1 MIKLGWAMSVNHKDG
16 AFSARKGWFN
26 CSRKK
31 KMIRWILKKVSV
43 QGKAISTGM
52 ETLQSFLEKL
62 SEIGGRDH

>member
-1 MIKLGWAMSVNHKDG
+1 MQGKDG
-16 AFSARKGWFN
+16 LIAPG
-26 CSRKK
+26 KK